1 MNKEDSPDV
10 SNAELSNEDK
20 ESNSQSISLGTVEQ
34 EKKPERSK
42 EKPLENQVEKPFE
55 NQVEHNPEPQPP
67 LYTCTT
73 RCYTCGKI
81 ISHIWMLYVQ
91 EIKKLTGGD
100 PTNIPIRTI
109 NTQKLLSND
118 SKTEEG
124 KILDRKGVIRYC
136 CRRMILTE
144 PVNTTAIMD

>member
-1 MNKEDSPDV
+1 MNKE
-10 SNAELSNEDK
+10 NKEEKEENLSERQDDGPTPSSGKDK
-20 ESNSQSISLGTVEQ
+20 EYQI
-34 EKKPERSK
+34 
-42 EKPLENQVEKPFE
+42 
-55 NQVEHNPEPQPP
+55 EHQPEPQPP

-81 ISHIWMLYVQ
+81 ISHIWMLYGQ
-91 EIKKLTGGD
+91 ELKKLTGGD

-109 NTQKLLSND
+109 NTQKLMSND

-136 CRRMILTE
+136 CRRMILSE
-144 PVNTTAIMD
+144 PMNTTAIID